1 MENRK
6 VKFLAKFTD
15 SKGVWHTA
23 IHSYDRVTGFV
34 DMMKDYKFE
43 DGNYPFTDV
52 EYERLRDEQEK
63 FERESRRFR
72 VVENSEEGS
81 WKVQDTVKDIAIATF
96 FNKEEAEE
104 YALIRE
110 GNDKYLSEIEDDP
123 FL

>member
-15 SKGVWHTA
+15 SKGVGHTA

-43 DGNYPFTDV
+43 DGNYPFTDA

-63 FERESRRFR
+63 FERESRRFQ

-81 WKVQDTVKDIAIATF
+81 WKVQDTVKDITIATF
-96 FNKEEAEE
+96 FNKEDAED